1 MPARSSPCAD
11 ACTARCAAKPFS
23 PSDEIGTKQTVY
35 SVATVGSR
43 LRVGS
48 ELAVK
53 TFIFLSLA
61 FVLAAS
67 VAVIATTSSP
77 SSTRAE
83 NSAAYVY

>member
-1 MPARSSPCAD
+1 
-11 ACTARCAAKPFS
+11 
-23 PSDEIGTKQTVY
+23 
-35 SVATVGSR
+35 
-43 LRVGS
+43 
-48 ELAVK
+48 VK

-77 SSTRAE
+77 SSTRTE